1 MDSDPKSTVETNV
14 RQSVLYVGS
23 SAHTSRM
30 HARRPDTCWRGH
42 IPLRAFNSLPAIS
55 QLLSHRQTETDGA
68 IHPCPA
74 TAARASSTTQARTHA
89 RDRRASMADR
99 HVRDIGERPGYP
111 SPDSPSAAT
120 LLRRV
125 QTHAPNSAQV
135 VGFLALLV
143 SGAVLLLLTGLTLT
157 GAVVALVFLGPLA
170 LLTSPIW
177 VPVAVALFL
186 VAALA
191 LSTCGFVVAGL
202 ALGTWVY
209 RYLTGRHPVG
219 ADRVDYARSRIAH
232 TATHVKDY
240 ARDYVHSRSKDAAP
254 GA

>member
-1 MDSDPKSTVETNV
+1 MAE
-14 RQSVLYVGS
+14 R
-23 SAHTSRM
+23 
-30 HARRPDTCWRGH
+30 HA
-42 IPLRAFNSLPAIS
+42 
-55 QLLSHRQTETDGA
+55 
-68 IHPCPA
+68 
-74 TAARASSTTQARTHA
+74 
-89 RDRRASMADR
+89 
-99 HVRDIGERPGYP
+99 RDIGERPGYP

-125 QTHAPNSAQV
+125 QTHAPNSTQV

-177 VPVAVALFL
+177 VPVAVALFV

-191 LSTCGFVVAGL
+191 LSTCGFVVAAL
-202 ALGTWVY
+202 ALGTWTY

-219 ADRVDYARSRIAH
+219 ADRVDYARSRIAD